1 MANNAVFGSGYRPM
15 RGVIDRIGTR
25 ACGRRHA
32 SGKPVLQRSIALR
45 MLDSADGAVFLSAAR
60 KLICIDI
67 HENRPVIQG
76 RLGRRRGEP
85 DECRLEG
92 AVHMDMTST
101 SNPTLH
107 VFHQEGGWHW
117 GITVERTAGG
127 MKVVAY
133 SDEGFG
139 SEEEAREDGEYVLRS
154 EDWRSRQSFSR
165 SERRHDYS

>member
-1 MANNAVFGSGYRPM
+1 
-15 RGVIDRIGTR
+15 
-25 ACGRRHA
+25 
-32 SGKPVLQRSIALR
+32 
-45 MLDSADGAVFLSAAR
+45 
-60 KLICIDI
+60 
-67 HENRPVIQG
+67 
-76 RLGRRRGEP
+76 
-85 DECRLEG
+85 
-92 AVHMDMTST
+92 MDMTST

-127 MKVVAY
+127 MKIVAY